1 MVFNMSTGVDPTKIM
16 AELLKSGAIM
26 LAETCPVE
34 GCHLPLFKL
43 RTGEVICPIHGRVH
57 IVKTEEEAKEVYTR
71 TYLLYILEK
80 LEVYTLKTVES
91 LLNSPDIEPTEY
103 IKWLEVLERIH
114 RIKSQLT
121 SKT

>member
-1 MVFNMSTGVDPTKIM
+1 MSTGVDPTKIM

>member
-1 MVFNMSTGVDPTKIM
+1 MVFSMSTSVDPTKIM

-57 IVKTEEEAKEVYTR
+57 IVKTEEEAREVYTR

-80 LEVYTLKTVES
+80 LEVYTLKTVEN